1 MNVIRR
7 TNRMSHV
14 TDIILVTAT
23 EDGAEI
29 EDGHPNA
36 DLLSKHLSE
45 RHTGTTLVKVD
56 GFAGGG
62 KAMQCDV
69 FAAAV
74 NYLDQDDLITALN
87 GVPWDMPESVQLMLK
102 DEHDDTFRIMRPG
115 GA

>member
-1 MNVIRR
+1 
-7 TNRMSHV
+7 MSHV
-14 TDIILVTAT
+14 TDIILVTAI

-36 DLLSKHLSE
+36 DLLSKYLSE

-74 NYLDQDDLITALN
+74 NYLSMGDLVAAMN
-87 GVPWDMPESVQLMLK
+87 EVPWQAPENVQLMLK
-102 DEHDDTFRIMRPG
+102 DEHDDTFRIMRPA